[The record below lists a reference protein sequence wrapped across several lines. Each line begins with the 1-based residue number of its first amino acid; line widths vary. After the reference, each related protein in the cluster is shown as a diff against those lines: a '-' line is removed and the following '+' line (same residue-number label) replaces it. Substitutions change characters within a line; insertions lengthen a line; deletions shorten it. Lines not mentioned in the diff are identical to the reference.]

1 MLDLPPEQ
9 LEIVRRILVSLVP
22 DKTVW
27 AFGSRV
33 EGEAKDHSDLDLAIV
48 SDTSLSIDE
57 IGRLREA
64 FAESDIP
71 FRVDIVDTASVS
83 GKLKDRI
90 QAAHEVVRDGS
101 SEG

>member
-1 MLDLPPEQ
+1 MFDLRPDQ
-9 LEIVRRILVSLVP
+9 LEMVRRILENLVP

-33 EGEAKDHSDLDLAIV
+33 EGGAKPYSDLDLAIV
-48 SDTSLSIDE
+48 SDTALSIDE

-83 GKLKDRI
+83 GRLKERI
-90 QAAHEVVRDGS
+90 QAVHEVVR
-101 SEG
+101 EGIG

>member
-1 MLDLPPEQ
+1 MFDLRPEH
-9 LEIVRRILVSLVP
+9 LKIVRRILEGLVP

-33 EGEAKDHSDLDLAIV
+33 EGGAKDHSDLDLAIV
-48 SDTSLSIDE
+48 SDTALSIDE

-90 QAAHEVVRDGS
+90 AAVHEVVRDGS
-101 SEG
+101 GE

>member
-1 MLDLPPEQ
+1 MFDLRPEQ
-9 LEIVRRILVSLVP
+9 LEIVRRILENLVP

-33 EGEAKDHSDLDLAIV
+33 EDRAKDHSDLDLAIV
-48 SDTSLSIDE
+48 SDTALSIDE

-90 QAAHEVVRDGS
+90 EAVHEVVREGS
-101 SEG
+101 GEL

>member
-1 MLDLPPEQ
+1 MFDLRPDQ
-9 LEIVRRILVSLVP
+9 LQIVRGILENLVP

-33 EGEAKDHSDLDLAIV
+33 EGGAKPYSDLDLAIV
-48 SDTSLSIDE
+48 SDTALSMDE

-83 GKLKDRI
+83 GKLKERI
-90 QAAHEVVRDGS
+90 QAAHEIVK
-101 SEG
+101 EGIG

>member
-1 MLDLPPEQ
+1 MEG
-9 LEIVRRILVSLVP
+9 LVP

-33 EGEAKDHSDLDLAIV
+33 EGRAKDYSDLALAVV
-48 SDTSLSIDE
+48 SDTALSIDE

-71 FRVDIVDTASVS
+71 FCVDIVDTASVS

-90 QAAHEVVRDGS
+90 EAVHEVVRIGAG
-101 SEG
+101 E

>member
-1 MLDLPPEQ
+1 MLDLRPTQ
-9 LEIVRRILVSLVP
+9 LEIVRRILAGIVP

-33 EGEAKDHSDLDLAIV
+33 EGGAKDHSDLDLAIV
-48 SDTSLSIDE
+48 SDTALSIDE

-71 FRVDIVDTASVS
+71 FRVDIVDTFSVS

-90 QAAHEVVRDGS
+90 QTVHEVVRNGS
-101 SEG
+101 GEE

>member
-1 MLDLPPEQ
+1 MLDLRPEQ
-9 LEIVRRILVSLVP
+9 LKVVRRILEGLVP

-33 EGEAKDHSDLDLAIV
+33 EGRARDYSDLDLAIV

-71 FRVDIVDTASVS
+71 FRVDIVDTASVG

-90 QAAHEVVRDGS
+90 LAAHEVVRNGTY
-101 SEG
+101 G

>member
-1 MLDLPPEQ
+1 MLDLRPTQ
-9 LEIVRRILVSLVP
+9 LEIVLRILEGLVP

-33 EGEAKDHSDLDLAIV
+33 EGRAKEYSDLDLAIV
-48 SDTSLSIDE
+48 SGASLSIDE
-57 IGRLREA
+57 IGGLREA
-64 FAESDIP
+64 FAESDLP

-90 QAAHEVVRDGS
+90 EAAHEIVRSGS
-101 SEG
+101 GEH